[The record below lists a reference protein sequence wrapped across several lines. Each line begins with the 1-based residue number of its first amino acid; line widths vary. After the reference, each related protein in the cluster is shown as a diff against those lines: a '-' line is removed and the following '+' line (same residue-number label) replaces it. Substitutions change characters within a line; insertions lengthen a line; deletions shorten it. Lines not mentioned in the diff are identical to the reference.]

1 MKQYFHIFFSS
12 IQDRQAFK
20 TGDIEFVP
28 LNVHGDVNAL
38 KADGLSPAILT
49 MSIIVGVAFAL
60 YVVRVSCKYIQK
72 KKKKM
77 NVRKVSFF
85 LLLNLCKLH
94 SRWRGTRWVCRG

>member
-1 MKQYFHIFFSS
+1 MKQYFHIF
-12 IQDRQAFK
+12 IILIRDRQAFK
-20 TGDIEFVP
+20 TGNIEFVP